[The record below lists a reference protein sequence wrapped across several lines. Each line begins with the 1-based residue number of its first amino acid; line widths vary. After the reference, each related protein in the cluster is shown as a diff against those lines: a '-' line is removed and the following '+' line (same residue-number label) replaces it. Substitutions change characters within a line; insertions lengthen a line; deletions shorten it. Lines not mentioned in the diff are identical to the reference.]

1 MRTFEFRLANT
12 SVRPEM
18 ATDAIAASQK
28 PNLKKETHPATA
40 GVKKTSKG
48 GNMTRV
54 MYRNGTYD
62 YVLTSQVAR
71 QAEAHMCAEILPAL
85 KRLARHAA
93 LNAR

>member
-1 MRTFEFRLANT
+1 MANT

-71 QAEAHMCAEILPAL
+71 LVRAGIVVAVL
-85 KRLARHAA
+85 
-93 LNAR
+93 